1 MQTRIKKEH
10 EWTIREL
17 NSQYTPWT
25 KLGNS
30 LIDNGGCIKLTK
42 CHGILENSHFYQ
54 VMSLI
59 IFSIHNSCILALIE
73 ELPKT
78 KL

>member
-1 MQTRIKKEH
+1 MQTRVEKEH
-10 EWTIREL
+10 EWTICEP

-42 CHGILENSHFYQ
+42 CLSILENSHFYH

-59 IFSIHNSCILALIE
+59 ILQVHNSCILDLIE
-73 ELPKT
+73 ELSKPK
-78 KL
+78 L